1 MTDYEIINEQLF
13 RTTRK
18 WVTKL
23 TNADRKHLHE
33 MGCTEYEI
41 DRIITQDEAFKLL
54 LEWHGIIGF
63 ELTIKQMAQRI
74 YNKKLY

>member
-23 TNADRKHLHE
+23 TKADRKHLHE
-33 MGCTEYEI
+33 MGYTDYEI
-41 DRIITQDEAFKLL
+41 DRLITQDEAFKLL

-63 ELTIKQMAQRI
+63 DRIIKQIAQRI
-74 YNKKLY
+74 YDKKL